1 MLLALADAFL
11 EGGLSVFGGCYERV
25 ISVATEQEEPN
36 ATNKAAGNEVSVTI
50 GDSSA
55 SISVRNVQTR
65 CGYTIHVIDQV
76 LLPCN
81 ITRQLEDIGLQE

>member
-36 ATNKAAGNEVSVTI
+36 ATKQAAGNEVLGAVGGVFGRGRGRGLGI
-50 GDSSA
+50 LMQ
-55 SISVRNVQTR
+55 RC
-65 CGYTIHVIDQV
+65 CGYGGIS
-76 LLPCN
+76 
-81 ITRQLEDIGLQE
+81 